1 LGLGLKILSEKP
13 RVLPKRGLEVAATV
27 IDVTPPLARGPP
39 RRARI
44 HRGSSRSMWE
54 TVMFV
59 KILGRESPPRRVKPV
74 PDKTHLK
81 ARFSAFSGYI
91 WGIQG
96 VWDLEVWGL
105 GVQTQKLHQKDGR
118 KTSHGSIKSNQI
130 KETNNPGRLTTSE
143 WQ

>member
-1 LGLGLKILSEKP
+1 
-13 RVLPKRGLEVAATV
+13 
-27 IDVTPPLARGPP
+27 
-39 RRARI
+39 
-44 HRGSSRSMWE
+44 MWE

-96 VWDLEVWGL
+96 VWDLEVWGCKP
-105 GVQTQKLHQKDGR
+105 QNYTR
-118 KTSHGSIKSNQI
+118 KTAEKQVMDQSNQIKSNQ
-130 KETNNPGRLTTSE
+130 RHQQSR
-143 WQ
+143 